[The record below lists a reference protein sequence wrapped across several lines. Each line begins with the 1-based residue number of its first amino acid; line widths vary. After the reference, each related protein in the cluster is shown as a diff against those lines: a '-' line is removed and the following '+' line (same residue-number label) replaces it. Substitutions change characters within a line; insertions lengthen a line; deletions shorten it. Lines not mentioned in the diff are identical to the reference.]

1 MRQKSIAEFILT
13 ITVFVLGFTGVMA
26 GEIQGP
32 YFLDNEIVPRDPVTD
47 IAVPAGFKATV
58 FADIDGYARHMAV
71 RDDGT
76 VYLALTVRMGRGSN
90 MGIVAMG
97 LLMSP
102 KGLQRLFLGRHYSFI
117 MDTFISVRKQPYI
130 GLVLRGTVSFLLGS
144 RKLSSMAFLFSD
156 STKRKPLLLMIVITC
171 L

>member
-1 MRQKSIAEFILT
+1 MTGFILVM
-13 ITVFVLGFTGVMA
+13 TVFMLNFSIVMA

-32 YFLDNEIVPRDPVTD
+32 YFLDNGNVDRDPVTD

-90 MGIVAMG
+90 MGIVAMQDTNNDG
-97 LLMSP
+97 VADITE
-102 KGLQRLFLGRHYSFI
+102 RLSLIHI
-117 MDTFISVRKQPYI
+117 
-130 GLVLRGTVSFLLGS
+130 
-144 RKLSSMAFLFSD
+144 
-156 STKRKPLLLMIVITC
+156 
-171 L
+171 